1 MMRRLLVGI
10 VLLMPLLASAAG
22 EGAWMASSNGVIMQ
36 NRGMSASSSPL
47 SPPQPVNGLVTTVQ
61 WQYKLVGPQ
70 PANLLV
76 RLCSQS
82 RCVELDAESGSTRA
96 FDGIPAI
103 EPMRFV
109 WDVPGSGRLYPAL
122 QVLSNR
128 VIVNYR

>member
-1 MMRRLLVGI
+1 MRSLLVGI
-10 VLLMPLLASAAG
+10 IALIPLLANAAG

-82 RCVELDAESGSTRA
+82 RCVELDGESGSTRA
-96 FDGIPAI
+96 FDGIPAL
-103 EPMRFV
+103 EPMHFV
-109 WDVPGSGRLYPAL
+109 WDIPGSGRLFPPL

-128 VIVNYR
+128 VIVNYK

>member
-1 MMRRLLVGI
+1 MRSLLAGI
-10 VLLMPLLASAAG
+10 ILLMPLVASAAG

-47 SPPQPVNGLVTTVQ
+47 SPSQPVNGVVTTVQ
-61 WQYKLVGPQ
+61 WQYKLVDPQ
-70 PANLLV
+70 PDNLLV

-82 RCVELDAESGSTRA
+82 RCIELDAQSGSTHA

-103 EPMRFV
+103 ESMHFV
-109 WDVPGSGRLYPAL
+109 WDIPGSGRVYPPL

>member
-1 MMRRLLVGI
+1 MRSLLAGMT
-10 VLLMPLLASAAG
+10 LLMPLLAIAAG

-36 NRGMSASSSPL
+36 NRGMSASSPPL
-47 SPPQPVNGLVTTVQ
+47 SPSQPVNGLVTTVQ

-82 RCVELDAESGSTRA
+82 RCVELDAQSGSTRA

-103 EPMRFV
+103 EPLRFV
-109 WDVPGSGRLYPAL
+109 WDIPGGGRLYPPL

>member
-1 MMRRLLVGI
+1 MRSLLAGMI
-10 VLLMPLLASAAG
+10 LLIPLMASAAG

-36 NRGMSASSSPL
+36 NRGMSASSPPL
-47 SPPQPVNGLVTTVQ
+47 SPSQPVNGLVTVVQ

-82 RCVELDAESGSTRA
+82 RCVELDAQSGSTRA

-109 WDVPGSGRLYPAL
+109 WDVPGSGRLWPPL

>member
-1 MMRRLLVGI
+1 MRGMIAGFLLLI
-10 VLLMPLLASAAG
+10 PSLTSAAG
-22 EGAWMASSNGVIMQ
+22 EGAWMASGNGVIMQ

-47 SPPQPVNGLVTTVQ
+47 SPSQPVNGLVTTVQ

-82 RCVELDAESGSTRA
+82 RCVELDAQSGSTRA
-96 FDGIPAI
+96 FDGTPAI
-103 EPMRFV
+103 ESMHFV
-109 WDVPGSGRLYPAL
+109 WDIPGGGRFYPPL

>member
-1 MMRRLLVGI
+1 MRSLLAGIILLTPSLVG
-10 VLLMPLLASAAG
+10 AAG
-22 EGAWMASSNGVIMQ
+22 EGAWMASGNGVIMQ
-36 NRGMSASSSPL
+36 NRGVSASSSPL
-47 SPPQPVNGLVTTVQ
+47 SPSQPVNGLVTTVQ
-61 WQYKLVGPQ
+61 WEYKLVGPQ

-82 RCVELDAESGSTRA
+82 RCTTLDAQSGSTRA

-103 EPMRFV
+103 EPMHFV
-109 WDVPGSGRLYPAL
+109 WDVPGGGRLWPPL

>member
-1 MMRRLLVGI
+1 MRGLLAGI
-10 VLLMPLLASAAG
+10 LLLMPLLAGAAG

-36 NRGMSASSSPL
+36 NRGVSASSPPL
-47 SPPQPVNGLVTTVQ
+47 SPSQPVNGLVTTVQ

-82 RCVELDAESGSTRA
+82 RCVELDAQSGSTRA
-96 FDGIPAI
+96 FDGIPAL
-103 EPMRFV
+103 EPMHFV
-109 WDVPGSGRLYPAL
+109 WDIPGSGRLFPPL

>member
-1 MMRRLLVGI
+1 MHRWLAGI
-10 VLLMPLLASAAG
+10 IALMPLLVNAAG
-22 EGAWMASSNGVIMQ
+22 EGAWMASSVGVIMQ
-36 NRGMSASSSPL
+36 NRGVAASSSPL
-47 SPPQPVNGLVTTVQ
+47 SPPQPVNGLVTVVQ
-61 WQYKLVGPQ
+61 WEYKLVGPT

-82 RCVELDAESGSTRA
+82 QCVELDAESGSTRA
-96 FDGIPAI
+96 FSGIPAI

-128 VIVNYR
+128 VIVNYK